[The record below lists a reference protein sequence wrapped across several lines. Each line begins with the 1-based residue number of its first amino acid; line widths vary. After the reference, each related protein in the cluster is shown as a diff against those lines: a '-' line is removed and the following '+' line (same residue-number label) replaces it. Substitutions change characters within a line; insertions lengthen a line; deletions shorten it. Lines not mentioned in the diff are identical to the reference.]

1 MDQRRKGST
10 SKLPAFR
17 HSHPDLGYRRPH
29 HDIRFF
35 RRLLDVCARRQK
47 RCIQNQWSVVW
58 LWSFQFAMGT
68 CSLTLMP
75 FRPDDACT
83 QFLLASGVVMIPAY
97 LVILLPTY
105 VRPNEDELPAGGVS
119 PLNPLG
125 HTNAGYGQI
134 GSGAQSPYSPMYGN
148 KEDSLPGTPTGYAP
162 QAQYAPQPQRPFR
175 Q

>member
-1 MDQRRKGST
+1 MDQRRQGRT

-17 HSHPDLGYRRPH
+17 HSHPDLGYRRPY

-35 RRLLDVCARRQK
+35 WRLLDVCAWRQE
-47 RCIQNQWSVVW
+47 RCVQNQWPVVR
-58 LWSFQFAMGT
+58 LRSFQFAMGG
-68 CSLTLMP
+68 CFPSLMP
-75 FRPDDACT
+75 AQADDVDA